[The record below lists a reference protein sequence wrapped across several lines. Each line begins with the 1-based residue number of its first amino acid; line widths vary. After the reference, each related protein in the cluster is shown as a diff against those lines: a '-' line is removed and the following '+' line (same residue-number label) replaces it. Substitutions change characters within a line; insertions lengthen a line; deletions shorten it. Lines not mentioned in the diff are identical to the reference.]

1 MVQQNHWAKYEF
13 ESKCDL
19 CPSIHFSSPEELQQ
33 HLSTVKSS
41 QDFDPF
47 THKSKRRKCSYCHVI
62 TNTPRDLLEHQT
74 SSCHVFYVPSPL
86 GSNSLDSLHHQ
97 ITSAMEGANDTDV
110 FLNNMERWNTLE
122 DLPGD
127 DQEPSRVVKCPAFRC
142 KRRRFTLGEL
152 RQHMSIMTSSR
163 DFRNTFHTTTDSGN
177 YCSYCQTSFTSTSL
191 LESHQTFW
199 CMEFTPPGVTCQS
212 STPPT
217 LECVEFTDKVVG
229 AMLQS
234 LDNDEDQMPDCGDE
248 ERDGSPQPDVSKE
261 GDDQVFNLIPVTPNP
276 VAVVGPLSSLSDADI
291 MKRHIEDEILKGQVD
306 QAARHKVEAHLWRHQ
321 IEADK
326 TVKDPKFGV
335 RKGFWN
341 GAPERISTTVETQKE
356 KAKREA
362 LINKDGEVSNSLLLA
377 PAGNSVAELLGRVLK
392 RTKLGINYSCEKCG
406 SKFTS
411 ELEHSKHVCNHGNH
425 YPKPDITNS
434 LDQRGRKCFVCCH
447 TFRTKLELLRHLSIM
462 EISPDFRTYAHRPC
476 ISAIARPFSCS
487 WCKGHFRNRQSFETH
502 QLEKCPRRKKEK
514 IDKRI
519 SQLVRANKMSGQFQA
534 NKTVDADL
542 WRRQIEA
549 DKTVKDPKFGVRK
562 GFWNGAPEKIS
573 TTVEN
578 QRLKRKLKNYQT
590 MLSQEDVAKRHE
602 AAVHYTKEPEMF
614 NFSNDVSKKMQAIL
628 DEERDK
634 AAQDLSHK
642 CGRCSARFATEL
654 DLYRHQVV
662 TAKSVDFDENH
673 NHVDRMGMSSVCC
686 SYCRKTFDN
695 SRELVTHQFWDCAVV
710 KVIGESFLKG
720 GSNSGKLRITTLKV
734 RKAGRVKLGGPN
746 IKPADGTTAAV
757 KLPTSTAE
765 SAATENQPEPS
776 LPLTT
781 SGTTDPDQ
789 TPSAPVEPS
798 TDGYTVTY
806 PVTYSCTVCPFDFLS
821 PEELVEHNGLMEQ
834 SRDFDDKHDY
844 ISTEGSDF
852 KCSYCNKSFTEIESL
867 MEHQLD
873 VCIQFRESLET

>member
-1 MVQQNHWAKYEF
+1 
-13 ESKCDL
+13 
-19 CPSIHFSSPEELQQ
+19 
-33 HLSTVKSS
+33 
-41 QDFDPF
+41 
-47 THKSKRRKCSYCHVI
+47 
-62 TNTPRDLLEHQT
+62 
-74 SSCHVFYVPSPL
+74 
-86 GSNSLDSLHHQ
+86 
-97 ITSAMEGANDTDV
+97 MEGTNDTDS
-110 FLNNMERWNTLE
+110 FLNNMEKWNTLE

-127 DQEPSRVVKCPAFRC
+127 DQDNREVKCPAFRC

-199 CMEFTPPGVTCQS
+199 CMEFTPPGVGTCQS
-212 STPPT
+212 STPAP

-234 LDNDEDQMPDCGDE
+234 LDDVDEDHMIPNCGDE
-248 ERDGSPQPDVSKE
+248 ERDGSPQPTKE
-261 GDDQVFNLIPVTPNP
+261 RDGEVFNLVPVTPTP
-276 VAVVGPLSSLSDADI
+276 VAVLGPLSSLSDADI

-326 TVKDPKFGV
+326 TLEDPKFGV

-362 LINKDGEVSNSLLLA
+362 LINKDGEVSNSLLLE

-425 YPKPDITNS
+425 NPKPDISNS
-434 LDQRGRKCFVCCH
+434 LDKRGRKCFVCCH

-462 EISPDFRTYAHRPC
+462 EISPDFRTYTHRPC
-476 ISAIARPFSCS
+476 ISAIARPFCCS
-487 WCKGHFRNRQSFETH
+487 WCKGQFRNRQSFETH

-519 SQLVRANKMSGQFQA
+519 SQLARADKTSGQF
-534 NKTVDADL
+534 
-542 WRRQIEA
+542 EA

-562 GFWNGAPEKIS
+562 GFWNGAPEKVS

-578 QRLKRKLKNYQT
+578 QRLKRKLKNYQA
-590 MLSQEDVAKRHE
+590 MLSKEDVAKRHE
-602 AAVHYTKEPEMF
+602 AANHYTKEPEMF
-614 NFSNDVSKKMQAIL
+614 NFSNDVSKKMQTIL
-628 DEERDK
+628 NEERDK
-634 AAQDLSHK
+634 AAQDWSHK

-673 NHVDRMGMSSVCC
+673 NHVDRMGLSSVCC

-695 SRELVTHQFWDCAVV
+695 SSELVTHQFWDCTVV
-710 KVIGESFLKG
+710 KVIGDSFLKG

-734 RKAGRVKLGGPN
+734 RKAGQVKLGVSK
-746 IKPADGTTAAV
+746 IKPRDGTTAATD
-757 KLPTSTAE
+757 KPSTSTADG
-765 SAATENQPEPS
+765 ATTEIQHS
-776 LPLTT
+776 LPPKT
-781 SGTTDPDQ
+781 SETTDPDQ
-789 TPSAPVEPS
+789 IPSATPTIPIEPS

-821 PEELVEHNGLMEQ
+821 PEELVEHTGLMEQ

-844 ISTEGSDF
+844 ITTEGSGF
-852 KCSYCNKSFTEIESL
+852 KCSYCDKSFTEIESL
-867 MEHQLD
+867 MEHHRTP
-873 VCIQFRESLET
+873 I